1 MKLKT
6 YLKEENKMLKWEQAY
21 YDAQNDLA
29 KKSKIF
35 AKILKFERKGINNIG
50 ITNNPKSLTKNAMII
65 YSSKM
70 FKTIKE
76 FEDDLL
82 NSKFYNKVFK

>member
-1 MKLKT
+1 MRLT
-6 YLKEENKMLKWEQAY
+6 QYINEMLNWEQVY

-29 KKSKIF
+29 KKSKVF

-50 ITNNPKSLTKNAMII
+50 ITNNPKSMTRNAMII
-65 YSSKM
+65 WNSKI

-76 FEDDLL
+76 FEEDLL
-82 NSKFYNKVFK
+82 NTKFYDKALK